1 MNFVKIISHHCVV
14 YVISLTKSL
23 KTELVLY
30 TFLCGLWIISRPYK
44 GIWHDSLLYAA
55 QAFSW
60 LHPEVFRH
68 DLFFKFGSQDS
79 FTIFSPVYAAAI
91 RWLGLNLATMT
102 LLILA
107 HVGWVFSACK
117 LFRQFSKEMVGW
129 FGIAL
134 VFIMPPM
141 YGGHGVFSYGES
153 FLSPRVFA
161 EAFVMIALSAVMQN
175 RVVISFGTLLVA
187 TLLHPLVAVAGILV
201 VTVYLSLN
209 DLRWLWLPFIGVG
222 ILLSLSYVEIEPFSG
237 LGQKMDSEWF
247 EIVREAN
254 NYVFPS
260 SWRSSDWS
268 RLAFDAVVVSCGC
281 IIFSG
286 RRRIMLI
293 AVGIS
298 GLAGVAAS
306 LIGADWLNNVLLIQ
320 LQTWRTAWLL
330 HVISH
335 FTIAFLVMRLW
346 SSPNR
351 RILYCLFLS
360 AWFTIQF
367 IPNISLIISLLAM
380 IVTAMELNGRLPKIF
395 QPTCNVAFLAAVLSG
410 IYGTAI
416 PLIITIWR
424 WQMLWRTDFLRL
436 VVELFRIPVIM
447 LAVAGFIFLLF
458 KKTARTNVALAIGL
472 TLILMTMA
480 TTSWDR
486 RDEWDY
492 YIENLSGPVSP
503 FKTTILSGSNIY
515 WEDDLKSA
523 WLLLQRANYFSIGQA
538 AGILFSQRTAS
549 AFGSRQRSMRSV
561 LGPLDSRASAT
572 SDTSLK
578 IRSPSVTAASII
590 DSCYAAS
597 DLDFLILSSRVND
610 LYVEKWRAPYS
621 RQKIA
626 FADGAFEKQVVQ
638 EYYLYDCRLLRHYN
652 QKDKLNT
659 DE

>member
-1 MNFVKIISHHCVV
+1 
-14 YVISLTKSL
+14 VISLIRIPKN
-23 KTELVLY
+23 ELVLY
-30 TFLCGLWIISRPYK
+30 MFLCGLWVFSHPYQ
-44 GIWHDSLLYAA
+44 GIWHDSLFYAA
-55 QAFSW
+55 QASSR
-60 LHPEVFRH
+60 LHPEVFKH
-68 DLFFKFGSQDS
+68 DLFFRFGSQDS
-79 FTIFSPVYAAAI
+79 FTIFSPIYATFI
-91 RWLGLNLATMT
+91 SWFGLNLSTIT
-102 LLILA
+102 LLIIA
-107 HVGWVFSACK
+107 HLSWFFSACK
-117 LFRQFSKEMVGW
+117 LFRQFSKDLIGW

-134 VFIMPPM
+134 VFTMPAM

-161 EAFVMIALSAVMQN
+161 EALVMIALSAVMQN
-175 RVVISFGTLLVA
+175 RVVMSFGTLLVA

-222 ILLSLSYVEIEPFSG
+222 ILLTLSYGEIEPFSG

-268 RLAFDAVVVSCGC
+268 RLAFDILVVSCGC

-286 RRRIMLI
+286 RRRTMLI
-293 AVGIS
+293 AVGLS

-306 LIGADWLNNVLLIQ
+306 LIGADLLNNVLLIQ
-320 LQTWRTAWLL
+320 LQTWRIAWLL
-330 HVISH
+330 HVSSH

-351 RILYCLFLS
+351 QILYCLFLS
-360 AWFTIQF
+360 AWFTIQL
-367 IPNISLIISLLAM
+367 IPYISLIIGLLAM

-395 QPTCNVAFLAAVLSG
+395 QPACYVAFLAAILSG

-424 WQMLWRTDFLRL
+424 WQMLWQPDFLRL
-436 VVELFRIPVIM
+436 LVELLRIPVIM

-458 KKTARTNVALAIGL
+458 KKTSRTNVALAIGFALLLL
-472 TLILMTMA
+472 TLG
-480 TTSWDR
+480 TTFWDR
-486 RDEWDY
+486 RDELDY

-503 FKTTILSGSNIY
+503 FKTTIPSGSNIY

-572 SDTSLK
+572 SSASLK
-578 IRSPSVTAASII
+578 IGSPSVTAASIV

-597 DLDFLILSSRVND
+597 DLDFLILSSRIND

-626 FADGAFEKQVVQ
+626 FADGVFEKQVVQ